1 MHIDFAQSPRS
12 TIGLEWEVALVD
24 ATSGALVPRGQDVM
38 QAVHAALPERDEHR
52 GGPTLTG
59 EFLEN
64 TVEMVTGVCSTV
76 AEASAQL
83 AQLLDDVRQVA
94 EPQGL
99 AVFSAGTHPFSRW
112 QDQSVVDKDR
122 YYTVVDRAQYWG
134 RQMVIYGM
142 HVHVG
147 VDAQHK
153 ALPVQDRL
161 LAHYPHLLAL
171 SANSPYWNGQD
182 TGYASH
188 RSQIFQQLPT
198 AGLPY
203 AFADWDE
210 YQQHLNDLLTTGVID
225 DISESR
231 LDVRPVPKFG
241 TIEMRFCDAPS
252 TLRDIGAIAALTQ
265 CLVEE
270 TSRMVERGEDIEQM
284 RPWLVKENKWRAARY
299 GVDAVIIKN
308 NSLDEPL
315 VTDDLRDTVDR
326 LMPIADD
333 LGCSEELGWVQHIV
347 DHGAGYQRQQR
358 VAERTNNDLKAVA
371 LDVIQQVR
379 GSTENSE

>member
-1 MHIDFAQSPRS
+1 MHIEFEHSSQS

-24 ATSGALVPRGQDVM
+24 TESGALVPRGQEVM
-38 QAVHAALPERDEHR
+38 KAVHAALPERAEESAD
-52 GGPTLTG
+52 GPTLTG

-64 TVEMVTGVCSTV
+64 TVEMVTGVCTTV
-76 AEASAQL
+76 AQATDQL
-83 AQLLDDVRQVA
+83 AQLLEDVRKVA
-94 EPQGL
+94 QPRNL
-99 AVFSAGTHPFSRW
+99 AVFAAGTHPFSRW

-147 VDAQHK
+147 VDSQAK

-171 SANSPYWNGQD
+171 SANSPFWNGQD

-203 AFADWDE
+203 AFADWSE
-210 YQQHLNDLLTTGVID
+210 YEQHLSDLLDTGVID

-231 LDVRPVPKFG
+231 LDVRPVPRFG

-252 TLRDIGAIAALTQ
+252 SLKDIGAIAALTQ

-270 TSRMVERGEDIEQM
+270 TSRILDDGGTIEQM

-299 GVDAVIIKN
+299 GLDAIIIKD
-308 NSLDEPL
+308 NSLEEPL
-315 VTDDLRDTVDR
+315 VTDHLREIVDR
-326 LMPIADD
+326 LMPIARD
-333 LGCSEELGWVQHIV
+333 LECADELAWVNHIV
-347 DHGAGYQRQQR
+347 DHGAGYQRQR
-358 VAERTNNDLKAVA
+358 ASAEAPGGDLKAAA
-371 LDVIQQVR
+371 LDVVRQVQE
-379 GSTENSE
+379 G

>member
-1 MHIDFAQSPRS
+1 MHIEFEHSSQS

-24 ATSGALVPRGQDVM
+24 ATTGALVPRGQEVM
-38 QAVHAALPERDEHR
+38 KAVHQALPDRADDQAM
-52 GGPTLTG
+52 GPTLTG

-64 TVEMVTGVCSTV
+64 TVELVTGVCDTV
-76 AEASAQL
+76 SQATGQL
-83 AQLLDDVRQVA
+83 AELMREIRGIA
-94 EPQGL
+94 EPRGL

-112 QDQSVVDKDR
+112 QEQSVVDKDR
-122 YYTVVDRAQYWG
+122 YFTVVDRAQYWG

-147 VDAQHK
+147 VDSQDK

-203 AFADWDE
+203 AFKDWAE
-210 YQQHLNDLLTTGVID
+210 YEQHLGDLLTTGVID

-241 TIEMRFCDAPS
+241 TVEMRFCDAPS
-252 TLRDIGAIAALTQ
+252 SLRHIGAIAALTQ

-270 TSRMVERGEDIEQM
+270 TSRILDGGGTVEQM

-299 GVDAVIIKN
+299 GLDAIIIKD
-308 NSLDEPL
+308 NSLAEPR
-315 VTDDLRDTVDR
+315 VTDHLAEIVER
-326 LMPIADD
+326 LTPIAED
-333 LGCSEELGWVQHIV
+333 LGCATELSWVLEIIA
-347 DHGAGYQRQQR
+347 DGAGYQRQR
-358 VAERTNNDLKAVA
+358 AIADAHDGDLRETA
-371 LDVIQQVR
+371 LDVVRQVQT
-379 GSTENSE
+379 S

>member
-1 MHIDFAQSPRS
+1 MHIEFEHSSQS
-12 TIGLEWEVALVD
+12 TIGVEWEVALVD
-24 ATSGALVPRGQDVM
+24 TDSGELVPRGQEVM
-38 QAVHAALPERDEHR
+38 KAVHAALPERAEENADS
-52 GGPTLTG
+52 PTLTG

-76 AEASAQL
+76 AEATGQL
-83 AQLLDDVRQVA
+83 SQLLEDIRQVA
-94 EPQGL
+94 APRNL
-99 AVFSAGTHPFSRW
+99 AVYAAGTHPFSRW

-122 YYTVVDRAQYWG
+122 YFTVVDRAQYWG

-147 VDAQHK
+147 VNSQEK
-153 ALPVQDRL
+153 ALPVQNRL

-203 AFADWDE
+203 AFKDWAE
-210 YQQHLNDLLTTGVID
+210 YEQHLGDLLTTGVID

-231 LDVRPVPKFG
+231 LDVRPVPKYG
-241 TIEMRFCDAPS
+241 TIEMRFCDSPS
-252 TLRDIGAIAALTQ
+252 SLRDIGAIAALTQ

-270 TSRMVERGEDIEQM
+270 TSRILDDGGRIEQM

-299 GVDAVIIKN
+299 GLDAVIIKD
-308 NSLDEPL
+308 NSLEEPL
-315 VTDDLRDTVDR
+315 VTDHLRQIVDR
-326 LMPIADD
+326 LMPIARD
-333 LGCSEELGWVQHIV
+333 LDCADELAWVNHII
-347 DHGAGYQRQQR
+347 DHDAGYQRQR
-358 VAERTNNDLKAVA
+358 AVAESADGDLQAAA
-371 LDVIQQVR
+371 LDVVRQVQA
-379 GSTENSE
+379 G

>member
-1 MHIDFAQSPRS
+1 MHIDFEHSSQS

-24 ATSGALVPRGQDVM
+24 TESGALVPRGQEVM
-38 QAVHAALPERDEHR
+38 KAVHAALPERADE
-52 GGPTLTG
+52 GSDGPTLTG

-64 TVEMVTGVCSTV
+64 TVELVTGVCSTV
-76 AEASAQL
+76 GQATGQL
-83 AQLLDDVRQVA
+83 GQLLRDIQAVA
-94 EPQGL
+94 EPRNL
-99 AVFSAGTHPFSRW
+99 AVFAAGTHPFSRW
-112 QDQSVVDKDR
+112 QEQSVVDKDR

-142 HVHVG
+142 HVHIG
-147 VDAQHK
+147 VDSQEK

-188 RSQIFQQLPT
+188 RSLMFQQLPT

-203 AFADWDE
+203 AFKDWAE
-210 YQQHLNDLLTTGVID
+210 YEQHLGDLLATGVID

-231 LDVRPVPKFG
+231 LDVRPVPKYG

-252 TLRDIGAIAALTQ
+252 SLKDIGAIAALTQ

-270 TSRMVERGEDIEQM
+270 TSRILDDGGDVEQM

-299 GVDAVIIKN
+299 GLDALIIKD
-308 NSLDEPL
+308 NSLQEPL
-315 VTDDLRDTVDR
+315 VTDHLREIVER
-326 LMPIADD
+326 LTPIARD
-333 LGCSEELGWVQHIV
+333 LECVEELDWVNHII
-347 DHGAGYQRQQR
+347 DHGAGYQRQR
-358 VAERTNNDLKAVA
+358 AVAESPAGDLRAAA
-371 LDVIQQVR
+371 LDVVRQVR
-379 GSTENSE
+379 QV